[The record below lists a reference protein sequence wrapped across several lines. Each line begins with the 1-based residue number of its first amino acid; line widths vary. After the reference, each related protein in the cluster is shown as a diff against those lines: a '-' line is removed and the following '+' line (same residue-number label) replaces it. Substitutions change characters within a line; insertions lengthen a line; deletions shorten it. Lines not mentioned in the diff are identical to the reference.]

1 MSPESDE
8 QSLIAF
14 LERSGAE
21 WIGAQ
26 CERHHVERL
35 RGADHHVVTVE
46 GRRGVLLSYHLWTE
60 PPPSPS
66 RVYILFQYADRHPTA
81 PGDVQQMVAAIAWWR
96 RSG

>member
-14 LERSGAE
+14 LERSGAD
-21 WIGAQ
+21 WLGAQ

-35 RGADHHVVTVE
+35 RQADHHVVTVE

-60 PPPSPS
+60 RPPSPS
-66 RVYILFQYADRHPTA
+66 RVYVLFQYADRHPTA
-81 PGDVQQMVAAIAWWR
+81 PVDVQQIVAAITASR